1 MASAKFAWT
10 DGGAQ
15 SLTLQLFLQN
25 QTLAK
30 NVPTFVAVSLDGSVV
45 EAITIGSGQNEA
57 IVTIRHER
65 DASDLRDLLS
75 ALRRR
80 ISMTLTPDTD
90 SPGTTFTFTAI
101 GAVPEERLEAEGRQ
115 NLWAAGPIRLRRLD
129 GGAFDPA

>member
-1 MASAKFAWT
+1 MASARFQWT

-15 SLTLQLFLQN
+15 SLILQLFVQN

-30 NVPTFVAVSLDGSVV
+30 FVPTFVAVALDGSVV
-45 EAITIGSGQNEA
+45 DAITIGSGQNEA

-75 ALRRR
+75 AMRRR
-80 ISMTLTPDTD
+80 ISLTFTPDTD
-90 SPGTTFTFTAI
+90 SPGTTFTVTAI
-101 GAVPEERLEAEGRQ
+101 GPVPEETMEAEGRQ

-129 GGAFDPA
+129 GGAFDP